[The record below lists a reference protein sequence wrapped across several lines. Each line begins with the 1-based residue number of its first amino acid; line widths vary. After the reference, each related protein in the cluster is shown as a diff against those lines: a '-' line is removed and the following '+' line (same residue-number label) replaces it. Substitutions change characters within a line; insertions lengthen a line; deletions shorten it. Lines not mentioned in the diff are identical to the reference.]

1 MTSRAT
7 ADQRDA
13 AQRQRAELTFK
24 HNLGAG
30 RHGWL
35 RLTPAYSVKIV
46 DSILST
52 AELAAV
58 VLDPFSGTATTPLCA
73 AMRGHSAVSVEI
85 NPFLA
90 WFGQAKVA
98 RYSADTIL
106 AAKDR
111 GSEVSGLAI
120 DEGAAAASPPPIH
133 NIERWWSEQRLAYLC
148 RLKAGLDGFA
158 GQPRPVCN
166 LLAVAFCRTLIR
178 LSNAAFNHQ
187 SMSFK
192 PAETHRP
199 QLELWNDDREDVD
212 YFGEDLEFIL
222 GSASHNPPGDA
233 AVTLGDARTVGE
245 SLDRQFDLLVTS
257 PPYPNR
263 ISYIR
268 ELRPYMYWL
277 GYLEQS
283 RDAGE
288 LDWSAIGGTWGIA
301 TSRLAEWRKSPDAF
315 IPGYVDELIGCI
327 ASSDAK
333 SGRILGNYVGKYF
346 DDIWQHLTS
355 VRRLMKS
362 GAPVH
367 YIVGNSKFYNVVV
380 PTERIYRDML
390 TEAGFQRAEIHTI
403 RKRNSKKELLEF
415 DVRAIA

>member
-1 MTSRAT
+1 MSRAT

-13 AQRQRAELTFK
+13 ARKQRAELTFK
-24 HNLGAG
+24 HNVAAG

-35 RLTPAYSVKIV
+35 RLTPAYSVKVV
-46 DSILST
+46 DDILQTS
-52 AELAAV
+52 EAAT

-73 AMRGHSAVSVEI
+73 AMRGHAAVSVEI

-98 RYSADTIL
+98 RYGPDSL
-106 AAKDR
+106 AAARDC
-111 GSEVSGLAI
+111 GNAVSRLAA
-120 DEGAAAASPPPIH
+120 DARAAAAASPPIH
-133 NIERWWSEQRLAYLC
+133 NIDRWWPERRLAYLC
-148 RLKAGLDGFA
+148 RLKAGLDAFA
-158 GQPRPVCN
+158 GQPRPVRD

-192 PAETHRP
+192 PAATHRP
-199 QLELWNDDREDVD
+199 QMELWTDERDEID
-212 YFGEDLEFIL
+212 YFGDDLRFVL
-222 GSASHNPPGDA
+222 AGASQNPPGRAD
-233 AVTLGDARTVGE
+233 VVLGDARNVGRL
-245 SLDRQFDLLVTS
+245 LDRRFDLLVTS

-277 GYLEQS
+277 GYLQES

-288 LDWSAIGGTWGIA
+288 LDWRAIGGTWGIA
-301 TSRLAEWRKSPDAF
+301 TSRLAEWRRSPDAVV
-315 IPGYVDELIGCI
+315 PAYVDEPIGRI
-327 ASSDAK
+327 ASADAK
-333 SGRILGNYVGKYF
+333 SGRLLGSYVGKYF
-346 DDIWQHLTS
+346 EDMWRHLAS
-355 VRRLMKS
+355 VRPLLKP
-362 GAPVH
+362 GAAVH
-367 YIVGNSKFYNVVV
+367 YIVGNSKFYDVVV

-390 TEAGFQRAEIHTI
+390 AAAGFRNAEIHTI

-415 DVRAIA
+415 DVRANA